1 MRDIQTE
8 HWAWFWV
15 AYFHD
20 LQNQK
25 ALLYQLLDALGIG
38 HALVLAEGVSRAALG
53 VFSEVVGGELVALPQ
68 QLAVLQNERLVSA
81 VSHEVGTSWQGHPVA
96 TR

>member
-15 AYFHD
+15 AFF
-20 LQNQK
+20 LV
-25 ALLYQLLDALGIG
+25 LLVLLVLLFLLLVALGIG